1 MPNHIKSKIEIQGS
15 KEELAAVLSEFS
27 TNHERTPDLAL
38 DGDVICTTKRDGDND
53 FDYSVGWLNEETGI
67 FRRRDEEDVKG
78 IPDGF
83 TKKFAKAFI
92 QFPDF
97 DKVMPS
103 PKGMNISS
111 DNWLMPMDNEFSS
124 NTKFKEHLDKM
135 RDFFKNQPTRK
146 DEVLKNFLQGVEN
159 YLNHGHAS
167 WYSWNVANWGTK
179 WNSYSC
185 KRVSDTVFEFETAWS
200 NVRDIVELI
209 SVKFPT
215 VTFIYEWADED
226 TGSNCGKVVYLGG
239 EKSSW
244 VPENGSKE
252 AYEMAFNLR
261 PDDKENYSLVDG
273 EYKYIDED

>member
-97 DKVMPS
+97 NKVIPQ
-103 PKGMNISS
+103 PENIFNG
-111 DNWLMPMDNEFSS
+111 DLGEKEREMCRREGRPNWLDW
-124 NTKFKEHLDKM
+124 NTE
-135 RDFFKNQPTRK
+135 
-146 DEVLKNFLQGVEN
+146 
-159 YLNHGHAS
+159 
-167 WYSWNVANWGTK
+167 NWGTK
-179 WNSYSC
+179 WGSYSC
-185 KRVSDTVFEFETAWS
+185 EKLEENIFTFETAWS
-200 NVRDIVELI
+200 
-209 SVKFPT
+209 SVKGILKVMSSKFPT
-215 VTFIYEWADED
+215 VTFVYEYSDED
-226 TGSNCGKVVYLGG
+226 TGSNCGKVVYLNG
-239 EKSSW
+239 ETTDY
-244 VPENGSKE
+244 VIENGSNE
-252 AYEMAFNLR
+252 AYEMAFRLR
-261 PDDKENYSLVDG
+261 PDIKDRYEFVDG
-273 EYKYIDED
+273 EYQYKEDED